1 MEQNSMKKI
10 ITSLFF
16 LLILQSLVAQSTA
29 AYWIF
34 FTDKKNSPYS
44 INDPS
49 VYLSQKAIDR
59 RHKQNI
65 PITTSDLPVNPFYI
79 NAIKSFDVI
88 IINQSKWLNAVL
100 VSCSD
105 VNKINEIKKLVYVK
119 EVKTIMSSSKLNTV
133 SKFESENSGIQ
144 EAEGRSGAVASP
156 ASLNYGASYYQA
168 HQIGVDCL
176 HNLGFQGQGMVIAE
190 LDAGFEK
197 VDVLPAFDSL
207 RMNNQLLGTHDFVL
221 GGTVLYQGHPHGMN
235 TLSCMVGNLPGS
247 LVGTAPKAK
256 YWLLRTEDAATE
268 SLQEEI
274 NWLSGAE
281 FADSVGADVINS
293 SLGYT
298 TFDNAA
304 DNHTYSDLDGNTTI
318 ITKAADMAA
327 SKGIFVVSSAGN
339 AGGAP
344 WYKIT
349 APADADSILTIGA
362 IDSLGVIG
370 SFSSRGLSFDG
381 RIKPNTVARGVKA
394 IVASQNGGIFRQSGT
409 SFSSPITAGAVACLW
424 QANPTHTNMEILDAI
439 QQSATKY
446 ATPDSIVGYGIPD
459 FCMANTLLSGID
471 VHPMNEAERLDVY
484 PNPFKNNF
492 DIGFYSDKKQSIRF
506 EIIDVSGRIIF
517 KEEERTVNANSTN
530 TFNFADGTT
539 LSAGVYI
546 LRLTT
551 PVNVYY
557 KKLVKE

>member
-1 MEQNSMKKI
+1 MEQNSMKKA

-16 LLILQSLVAQSTA
+16 FLILQSLIAQSTA

-44 INDPS
+44 INEPS
-49 VYLSQKAIDR
+49 VYLSEKAIDR

-65 PITTSDLPVNPFYI
+65 PVTTSDLPINSSYI
-79 NAIKSFDVI
+79 NAIRSFDVTI
-88 IINQSKWLNAVL
+88 LNQSKWFNAVL
-100 VSCSD
+100 VSCAD
-105 VNKINEIKKLVYVK
+105 VNKIKEIKKLACVK
-119 EVKTIMSSSKLNTV
+119 EVKTIMTSAAANGS
-133 SKFESENSGIQ
+133 SKFESESSATS
-144 EAEGRSGAVASP
+144 EPEERSVIAAPTTV
-156 ASLNYGASYYQA
+156 LNYGPSYYQA

-176 HNLGFQGQGMVIAE
+176 HDLGFQGQGMVIAE

-235 TLSCMVGNLPGS
+235 TLSCMVANLPGS

-293 SLGYT
+293 SLGYN
-298 TFDNAA
+298 TFDNTA
-304 DNHTYSDLDGNTTI
+304 DNHKYSDLDGNTTI

-339 AGGAP
+339 AGGPP

-362 IDSLGVIG
+362 VDSAGVIT
-370 SFSSRGLSFDG
+370 SFSSRGLTFDG
-381 RIKPNTVARGVKA
+381 RVKPNTVARGGKA
-394 IVASQNGGIFRQSGT
+394 VVASQNGGTFKQSGT

-439 QQSATKY
+439 QQSASKY
-446 ATPDSIVGYGIPD
+446 TTPDSVMGYGIPD

-471 VHPMNEAERLDVY
+471 VHPLNEEEKLTVY
-484 PNPFKNNF
+484 PNPFKNSFN
-492 DIGFYSDKKQSIRF
+492 IGFYSDKKQTIRF
-506 EIIDVSGRIIF
+506 EIIDISGRIIF
-517 KEEERTVNANSTN
+517 KEEERTVNANSTS
-530 TFNFADGTT
+530 TFNFADGKT
-539 LSAGVYI
+539 LSPGVYI
-546 LRLTT
+546 LRMIT
-551 PVNVYY
+551 PVKVYY
-557 KKLVKE
+557 KKLVRE